1 MLNRDRGHAIRKI
14 YRLAWV
20 AISMKMGQE
29 SGGKYITCP
38 GGVHFIGGIGGKF
51 FYVSMLEEGC
61 AVAPL
66 RGNQQ
71 RDLPAPTGEDCVRI
85 RPIVLCRMEQDANGG
100 NEGNQQKEDF
110 SR

>member
-51 FYVSMLEEGC
+51 LYVAMLEEGC
-61 AVAPL
+61 AVAPIG
-66 RGNQQ
+66 GNQQ
-71 RDLPAPTGEDCVRI
+71 RDLHAPTGEDGVGI
-85 RPIVLCRMEQDANGG
+85 GPIAIGEWEQVVMAE
-100 NEGNQQKEDF
+100 NEDIEK
-110 SR
+110 R

>member
-51 FYVSMLEEGC
+51 FYVAMLEEGW
-61 AVAPL
+61 AVAAL
-66 RGNQQ
+66 GGKQQ
-71 RDLPAPTGEDCVRI
+71 RGLHAPTGEESGGI
-85 RPIVLCRMEQDANGG
+85 RPNCDRGMGRGVHA
-100 NEGNQQKEDF
+100 
-110 SR
+110 